1 MKELTAESI
10 KTLDVFGQNPHVLEA
25 FDNQTQEKRVF
36 DNYLVCEN
44 KELGLQVC
52 FILAFGYWKLTVTER
67 KKSYDNTLS
76 QTVKVKYQE
85 EAELF
90 LKMISLKYQ

>member
-1 MKELTAESI
+1 MNELTTEFI
-10 KTLDVFGQNPHVLEA
+10 KSLDI
-25 FDNQTQEKRVF
+25 FDRHPSPVEYQDYFTNEKTVY
-36 DNYLVCEN
+36 DNWLVCEN
-44 KELGLQVC
+44 KEIGIRVD
-52 FILAFGYWKLTVTER
+52 FSLAFGCWNLTVTER
-67 KKSYDNTLS
+67 KRNYDNTRS